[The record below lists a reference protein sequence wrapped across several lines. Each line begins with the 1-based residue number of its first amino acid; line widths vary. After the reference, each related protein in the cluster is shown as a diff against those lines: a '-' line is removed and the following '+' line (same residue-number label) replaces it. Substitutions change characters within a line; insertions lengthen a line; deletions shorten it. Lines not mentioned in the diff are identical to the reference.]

1 MRNARTNQLNF
12 FDMIGEKI
20 DKNLLNTHA
29 AKTLVDHINLQK
41 TSHKFVVA
49 IAGESGSGKTHMA
62 SAIQKAFSESDISA
76 SIIHMDDF
84 FILPP
89 ASNHAQRLKDIA
101 HVGPQ
106 EVDINRMNTLIADF
120 KNNGH
125 KIWVPRVSYYENS
138 IAEIEID
145 LSEQQVLIVEGT
157 YAFLLQDTDFHLF
170 MSRNFEQTKEL
181 RLARNRGTEAQDDFI
196 EQVLVLEH
204 QIISKSAAK
213 ANALID
219 YNFNLQLK

>member
-1 MRNARTNQLNF
+1 M
-12 FDMIGEKI
+12 E
-20 DKNLLNTHA
+20 
-29 AKTLVDHINLQK
+29 
-41 TSHKFVVA
+41 
-49 IAGESGSGKTHMA
+49 
-62 SAIQKAFSESDISA
+62 
-76 SIIHMDDF
+76 DF

-106 EVDINRMNTLIADF
+106 EVDIDRMKTLIADF

-125 KIWVPRVSYYENS
+125 KIWVPRVNYYENS

-170 MSRNFEQTKEL
+170 MTRNFEQTKEL